1 MSVSFDPSTKGSTK
15 PRDFNVGEKV
25 IYKGK
30 PVEIVNKQEF
40 TGKDGIYFLYRIKN
54 HDKSLEPPIYK
65 PLAATTGISSTN
77 FTKIETNLQRTNL
90 QRIGSNDSTK
100 STDSNGSMV
109 SADSYE
115 IDGGAMTKNRKSKN
129 RKSKNRKSKNR
140 KSKNRKTKNRK
151 KSTYIG
157 GTSNKG
163 FMDLLKK
170 YNLEEYEDLF
180 VIKDKDRDN
189 HRDGKHLQKNT
200 VGNNSSPKVI
210 YNTLQ
215 IQPQNTV
222 VSNNSSPKNNT
233 LQTQPQNTV
242 VSNNSQI
249 IKTGGSKGANSWNW
263 ICNNFERKARESS
276 LNIKISSMSSAFM
289 NDYNATYGGII
300 FWHNQERSHLNTING
315 QGLYAI
321 YVLIQ
326 NTQEWPAE
334 HFGVPG
340 IGRVH
345 DHLYKQ
351 VMGVSMK
358 QTDRGNAACS
368 SGFSIFHDNNEGWC
382 IRFSSI
388 FLNSNTQWSATISCG
403 SNNSKMTNLREAI
416 IIIGAVMQWITDGP
430 GSDAI
435 EISYIPDQWR
445 YNNRLVNDYY
455 WPLNSCGTDTNNRA
469 TWYNPELWNCIPNA
483 E

>member
-1 MSVSFDPSTKGSTK
+1 
-15 PRDFNVGEKV
+15 
-25 IYKGK
+25 
-30 PVEIVNKQEF
+30 
-40 TGKDGIYFLYRIKN
+40 
-54 HDKSLEPPIYK
+54 
-65 PLAATTGISSTN
+65 
-77 FTKIETNLQRTNL
+77 
-90 QRIGSNDSTK
+90 
-100 STDSNGSMV
+100 MV
-109 SADSYE
+109 SVDSYE

-140 KSKNRKTKNRK
+140 KSKNRKSKNRK

-163 FMDLLKK
+163 FIDLLKK

-180 VIKDKDRDN
+180 VIKDKDRAN

-200 VGNNSSPKVI
+200 VGNNSSPKD
-210 YNTLQ
+210 NTLQ

-222 VSNNSSPKNNT
+222 VSNNSSPKDKT

-276 LNIKISSMSSAFM
+276 LNIKISSMSSAFD
-289 NDYNATYGGII
+289 NYNYDAVYGGII
-300 FWHNQERSHLNTING
+300 FWHNIERGHLNTING
-315 QGLYAI
+315 HGLYAI

-326 NTQEWPAE
+326 NTEEWPAE
-334 HFGVPG
+334 NFGVPG

-368 SGFSIFHDNNEGWC
+368 SGFSIFHNNNEGWC

-388 FLNSNTQWSATISCG
+388 FLNSDTEWSATISCG
-403 SNNSKMTNLREAI
+403 SNDSKMTNLGEAI

-435 EISYIPDQWR
+435 EISYIPEHWK
-445 YNNRLVNDYY
+445 YNNRLVNDFY
-455 WPLNSCGTDTNNRA
+455 WQLNSCGTDTNNRA
-469 TWYNPELWNCIPNA
+469 TWYNPELWDYIPNF